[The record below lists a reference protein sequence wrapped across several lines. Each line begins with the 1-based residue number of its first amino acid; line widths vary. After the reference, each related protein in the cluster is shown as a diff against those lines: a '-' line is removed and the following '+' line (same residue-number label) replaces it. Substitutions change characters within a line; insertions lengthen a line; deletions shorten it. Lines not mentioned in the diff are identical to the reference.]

1 MLNKII
7 VIGRLTKEPELRK
20 SNSGKLLGNF
30 NLAIDNRG
38 LNPDGTRGTTFI
50 NCISFKENVDEQ
62 FKYLGKGKLVAVEG
76 CLRERTFERKD
87 GTKGHEYEII
97 IDSLTFLEPKK
108 DKDEID
114 EMINEELQIA
124 EAIEEFGDTDTPF
137 KEEETKPQEKSDS
150 EEQLPW
156 KFDPVTGKP
165 LKPKAKK

>member
-7 VIGRLTKEPELRK
+7 VIGRLTKEPEIRK
-20 SNSGKLLGNF
+20 SNSGKSVGNF

-50 NCISFKENVDEQ
+50 NCVSFKENVDDQ
-62 FKYLGKGKLVAVEG
+62 FQYLGKGKLVAVEG
-76 CLRERTFERKD
+76 CLRERTFTRKD

-114 EMINEELQIA
+114 EMIDEELQVA
-124 EAIEEFGDTDTPF
+124 EAVQDLPDDDLPF
-137 KEEETKPQEKSDS
+137 NEEETKPQEKVKAKPDK
-150 EEQLPW
+150 EP
-156 KFDPVTGKP
+156 KFDPYTGKP
-165 LKPKAKK
+165 LKEKSKK